1 MSLCSLNSSELY
13 TKNHTV
19 ICYQKLL
26 LMMYQFT
33 NLLGSPF
40 IVLRAKN
47 QKPTYVQRALL
58 QALAFSVSWKSTKAL
73 PRLIQ

>member
-1 MSLCSLNSSELY
+1 MSKLLYEINKWILIKSFLITMSLCSLNSSELY

-47 QKPTYVQRALL
+47 
-58 QALAFSVSWKSTKAL
+58 
-73 PRLIQ
+73 